1 LTEQT
6 AAPAPAPGVPAQP
19 AARLGGA
26 APLERIVERLTEQTA
41 ARVASQRLDPPGE
54 QLAPVMPATIVRRV
68 RVAPQPAAPA
78 APLIEHA
85 AEPIGAPVVP
95 PGPAAG
101 QPGALAEHVAA
112 GRAPL
117 LTPIQHIVERMRQHE
132 VAIVAAPAPMPAERP
147 CLPAR
152 GAQRIRPDLPW
163 PYHLRRPFRLRSGGS
178 KCAPRPRRL
187 KLRAGLP
194 RPC

>member
-1 LTEQT
+1 
-6 AAPAPAPGVPAQP
+6 
-19 AARLGGA
+19 
-26 APLERIVERLTEQTA
+26 
-41 ARVASQRLDPPGE
+41 VASQRLDPPGE

-112 GRAPL
+112 GRAPV

-132 VAIVAAPAPMPAERP
+132 VAIVAAPAPMPAEATM
-147 CLPAR
+147 PA
-152 GAQRIRPDLPW
+152 GARRAADTAGSALAVPPAPTVQVTIGRIEVRAAPAPAQATRRAAAPLLSLDE
-163 PYHLRRPFRLRSGGS
+163 YLRQRSGG
-178 KCAPRPRRL
+178 AR
-187 KLRAGLP
+187 
-194 RPC
+194 